1 MEEVNAYFERI
12 APEWDRLRQG
22 YFTEQV
28 RQAVLDQAL
37 PQPWMRAADVGS
49 GTGFLALGLAPLVAE
64 VHCIDAS
71 PAMLEQAR
79 ANLGEQRNV
88 HFHVADGATLPLEDG
103 TMDLAVANMY
113 LHHIPEPI
121 VALREMARQHSLARH
136 LAPGRANDPHRH
148 GSTPRGV
155 DARRDGRRVARFFP
169 RTGASLA
176 AGGWSGR
183 GARRQPR
190 TDLNR

>member
-1 MEEVNAYFERI
+1 MAEVNACFERI

-22 YFTEQV
+22 YFTEEV

-121 VALREMARQHSLARH
+121 VALREMAR
-136 LAPGRANDPHRH
+136 
-148 GSTPRGV
+148 
-155 DARRDGRRVARFFP
+155 RDGRRVARFFP

>member
-28 RQAVLDQAL
+28 RQALLDRAL

-103 TMDLAVANMY
+103 TMDLAVANMC

-121 VALREMARQHSLARH
+121 VALREMARILRPAGQLILTDMDQHHEEWMRAEMADVWLGFSRAQVQAWLQEVGLEGVRVGS
-136 LAPGRANDPHRH
+136 PGQ
-148 GSTPRGV
+148 T
-155 DARRDGRRVARFFP
+155 
-169 RTGASLA
+169 
-176 AGGWSGR
+176 
-183 GARRQPR
+183 
-190 TDLNR
+190 

>member
-1 MEEVNAYFERI
+1 MEEVNACFERI

-22 YFTEQV
+22 YFTEEV

-49 GTGFLALGLAPLVAE
+49 GTGFLALRLAPLVAE

-113 LHHIPEPI
+113 LHHILEPI
-121 VALREMARQHSLARH
+121 VALREMARQRMLARMLRPVGQLILTDMDQH
-136 LAPGRANDPHRH
+136 HEEWMRAEMADVWLGFSRAQVQAWLQEVGLEGVRVGSPGQ
-148 GSTPRGV
+148 T
-155 DARRDGRRVARFFP
+155 
-169 RTGASLA
+169 
-176 AGGWSGR
+176 
-183 GARRQPR
+183 
-190 TDLNR
+190 